1 MLWRALD
8 AVAAKPASRLP
19 EVVGTF
25 EARVGRDRAMASCAP
40 ADAKR
45 LG

>member
-1 MLWRALD
+1 MVCQGLD
-8 AVAAKPASRLP
+8 AVAAKPVFRLP
-19 EVVGTF
+19 EVVETL
-25 EARVGRDRAMASCAP
+25 EVTVGLDRAMASCTS